1 MEVIVSAR
9 HFELGQELRS
19 YAEAKVTELACEYT
33 KLTTA
38 RVVME
43 VQRNWHLAEIHLNG
57 KHIDLIATAQT
68 EDMYTSLDAANDKLE
83 KQLRKHIEKMQ
94 NHRTKE
100 THELTEEEDD
110 EADDLDDEEEEE
122 VVEEA

>member
-9 HFELGQELRS
+9 HFELGEDLRS
-19 YAEAKVTELACEYT
+19 FAEAKVTELANEYP

-43 VQRNWHLAEIHLNG
+43 VQRNWHMAEIHLNG
-57 KHIDLIATAQT
+57 KHIDLIATART
-68 EDMYTSLDAANDKLE
+68 EDMYASLDAANDKLE

-94 NHRTKE
+94 NHRPKE
-100 THELTEEEDD
+100 DNGIVAEDDTEE
-110 EADDLDDEEEEE
+110 DEEEEE
-122 VVEEA
+122 LVEEA